1 LKLGFT
7 CPPTLEGVWTYS
19 NNLKRYRRQL
29 EIGINEDRRKGLWN
43 KVYSDSERIFRD
55 LILFFFSCLWE
66 SKLKEY
72 YKDDVKARK
81 LKEMIKEEFGL
92 IKPVD
97 VLTFGDL
104 CELLSRI
111 NKKIQ
116 ASESLRKTVKSIFGR
131 PYIIPQKDFKKLSH
145 VRSARTPLTGI
156 HPIKKRKADPLKT
169 ISKLIE
175 ISEEWSAMGR
185 SGRVFPYLIRIKEER
200 TNEFGI
206 SHSLA
211 IDEEGNQWTLKK
223 SRMWIR
229 PEYAYYMLTDTEHSA
244 IEPIM
249 VEKFW

>member
-1 LKLGFT
+1 MKLGFT

-72 YKDDVKARK
+72 YKDDVKAKK
-81 LKEMIKEEFGL
+81 LKGMIKEEFGL
-92 IKPVD
+92 TKPID

-104 CELLSRI
+104 CELLSHI

-116 ASESLRKTVKSIFGR
+116 SNESLRKTVKSVFGR
-131 PYIIPQKDFKKLSH
+131 PYIIPQKDFKKLSY
-145 VRSARTPLTGI
+145 VRSARTTLTGI
-156 HPIKKRKADPLKT
+156 HPTKKRIADPIKT
-169 ISKLIE
+169 ISKLIGV
-175 ISEEWSAMGR
+175 SEEWSSAGR
-185 SGRVFPYLIRIKEER
+185 PGRVFPYSIRIKEER

-223 SRMWIR
+223 RICG
-229 PEYAYYMLTDTEHSA
+229 YGLNTLT
-244 IEPIM
+244 IC
-249 VEKFW
+249 